1 MHIFGADILS
11 IYFHLLFLR
20 QVNSH
25 ATNQENPAHAHMQ
38 QQLAHGHQAHIGMP
52 GGLGGNGLAAG
63 RGRGFPAALANLLEG
78 GVLGLGGL
86 GGGFGWGEGGA
97 GGVPVYL

>member
-1 MHIFGADILS
+1 MYL
-11 IYFHLLFLR
+11 
-20 QVNSH
+20 
-25 ATNQENPAHAHMQ
+25 
-38 QQLAHGHQAHIGMP
+38 QLAHQYQTHIEMP
-52 GGLGGNGLAAG
+52 SVLGGNGLAAG